1 MDRTVQRLASPDDR
15 PGLAPGDPADIVL
28 VDGETVTS
36 TVMDRGMDR
45 TVIHDGRLVAD
56 GLVVLPGPAA

>member
-1 MDRTVQRLASPDDR
+1 MDRTIQRLTSPGDR
-15 PGLAPGDPADIVL
+15 PGLALGDRADIVL

-36 TVMDRGMDR
+36 TVMDRGTDR

-56 GLVVLPGPAA
+56 GLVVLPDPAA